1 MCSPTARLL
10 SLVQLL
16 FESFV
21 QVFIVVVVCY
31 QVLNDHCG
39 KLKVYFARTD
49 GWAPLAYKDSL
60 KAAKP
65 EIDVTVLGEQFYH
78 AFVLDNPKEMAEI
91 IADEIKK
98 EGVND
103 KKK

>member
-1 MCSPTARLL
+1 M
-10 SLVQLL
+10 
-16 FESFV
+16 
-21 QVFIVVVVCY
+21 FIVVVCY
-31 QVLNDHCG
+31 QVLNDHCS

-98 EGVND
+98 EGIVLND